1 MKIELQK
8 PYSDVFKSGYLLTN
22 SEPRRVVCLVGLDG
36 KKTSVSYARYLLS
49 CKIGKFIEPGFHVD
63 HIDGNKLND
72 SISNLQILTK
82 KDNILKDKKVAIK
95 NRFIC
100 PICSK
105 EFFMSKQRSYNKKN
119 PCCSRVCGG
128 KKSHLSKTK

>member
-1 MKIELQK
+1 VYVDILGRSEPGLVAQLVRALLVLEQFCCIFNKNINTMKIELQK

-82 KDNILKDKKVAIK
+82 KDKYIK
-95 NRFIC
+95 R
-100 PICSK
+100 
-105 EFFMSKQRSYNKKN
+105 
-119 PCCSRVCGG
+119 
-128 KKSHLSKTK
+128 